1 MKRGSGWSRR
11 WFAVPGRRPSGQ
23 GNGFPWRKAPEGFW
37 RLFQSAVPRRCPSL
51 CAAKNVVVDQL
62 LNYVDH
68 NRKQI
73 LRQYKTFNAFK
84 DGYSVP
90 DAFISSLITAAKAKG
105 LEPKDSAELQTT
117 IPALKTQ
124 LKALIARDLWS
135 LNEYFEIWN
144 DENDVLQ
151 RTLKLIDNGR

>member
-1 MKRGSGWSRR
+1 MPDV
-11 WFAVPGRRPSGQ
+11 FVPLDTAKFTHFHRQ
-23 GNGFPWRKAPEGFW
+23 
-37 RLFQSAVPRRCPSL
+37 LM
-51 CAAKNVVVDQL
+51 AKNVVIDQL

-90 DAFISSLITAAKAKG
+90 DAFISSLLTVAKAKG
-105 LEPKDSAELQTT
+105 LEPKDSAELRTT

-151 RTLKLIDNGR
+151 RTLRLIDSGK